1 MHLRRRPSLWT
12 NSNSIT
18 LVTRLSALSSSEDN
32 YIDAIVEEKTAG
44 LAASVSDD
52 SGNVVEEVIIPLV
65 SE

>member
-18 LVTRLSALSSSEDN
+18 LVTRLSALSPSEDN